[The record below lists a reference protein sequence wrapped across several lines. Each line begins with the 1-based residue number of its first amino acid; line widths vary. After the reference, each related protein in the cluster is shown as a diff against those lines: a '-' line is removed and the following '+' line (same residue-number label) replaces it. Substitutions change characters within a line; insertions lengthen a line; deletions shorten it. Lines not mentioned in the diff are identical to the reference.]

1 MTLADVLPA
10 EEHTAFQS
18 SLHQFGRRSIRL
30 RVDRADV
37 DLPFETTIVPWFSGG
52 RFLVDSDIRPSAF
65 LNYAVADYYIQ
76 DAASMLPLNLLNL
89 QPGDIVCDLCAAPGG
104 KASAIAELLGQDGFL
119 LANEPV
125 RSRLDILKYALAKTG
140 VPNHAVCS
148 YDPDELAS
156 RLPGQFDAVLVDA
169 PCSGQTL
176 VGRNKRDENAFAENQ
191 IEHCALRQKRILRA
205 AMRLLKSTG
214 RVVYS
219 TCTFAVEEN
228 EAQIQWLLEEYPN
241 ALVPIEPQEL
251 QAWRSP
257 MLSGCY
263 RVWPH
268 RDHCAGGFAAGLQLT
283 QEIDHEPHP
292 LEVKGSHSKGKTK
305 SKAVAEG
312 RSSKVNQQ
320 QAKQKMEQGIALLNS
335 LGNLQDVK
343 LDWESGMAFGLT
355 PHSHQNISRFRSI
368 TAQSLSLMVETG
380 NHWIPSHGLGLLL
393 ERYFASIQSQ
403 HLTVGQATDFLN
415 GKILTDS
422 ECVAAMQAGWVLA
435 KWDGKPLGWM
445 KGAANRFN
453 NHLPP
458 WARWN
463 STGSY

>member
-10 EEHTAFQS
+10 DEHAAFHS
-18 SLHQFGRRSIRL
+18 SLHQFGKRSIRL
-30 RVDRADV
+30 RADRAAV
-37 DLPFETTIVPWFSGG
+37 SLPFETTVVPWFSGG
-52 RFLVDSDIRPSAF
+52 RFLVDSSIRPSAF

-76 DAASMLPLNLLNL
+76 DAASMLPMNLLSL
-89 QPGDIVCDLCAAPGG
+89 QPGDVVCDLCAAPGG
-104 KASAIAELLGQDGFL
+104 KASAIAEILGQEGFL

-148 YDPDELAS
+148 YDPDELAK
-156 RLPGQFDAVLVDA
+156 RLPGRFDVVLVDA

-176 VGRNKRDENAFAENQ
+176 VGKNKRDENAFAENQ

-205 AMRLLKSTG
+205 AMRLLKPNG
-214 RVVYS
+214 RIVYS

-228 EAQIQWLLEEYPN
+228 EAQIEWLLQEYPN
-241 ALVPIEPQEL
+241 AFMPIEPHEL
-251 QAWRSP
+251 EAWKSE
-257 MLSGCY
+257 MLPGCY
-263 RVWPH
+263 RIWPH
-268 RDHCAGGFAAGLQLT
+268 RDHCAGGFAAGLRLT
-283 QEIDHEPHP
+283 QEIDHEPVP
-292 LEVKGSHSKGKTK
+292 STEQGRSSKEKTK
-305 SKAVAEG
+305 SKEVAGG
-312 RSSKVNQQ
+312 RSTKINQQ
-320 QAKQKMEQGIALLNS
+320 QAKQKIELGRALLES
-335 LGNLQDVK
+335 LGSLNDVE
-343 LDWESGMAFGLT
+343 LDWESGMACGLT
-355 PHSHQNISRFRSI
+355 TFAHQNFTRFRSI
-368 TAQSLSLMVETG
+368 SSSTLALMIETG

-393 ERYFASIQSQ
+393 ERHFASCQS
-403 HLTVGQATDFLN
+403 LNMTVGQATDFLN

-422 ECVAAMQAGWVLA
+422 DSVAAMQAGWVLA

-463 STGSY
+463 STGAY

>member
-1 MTLADVLPA
+1 
-10 EEHTAFQS
+10 
-18 SLHQFGRRSIRL
+18 
-30 RVDRADV
+30 
-37 DLPFETTIVPWFSGG
+37 
-52 RFLVDSDIRPSAF
+52 
-65 LNYAVADYYIQ
+65 
-76 DAASMLPLNLLNL
+76 
-89 QPGDIVCDLCAAPGG
+89 
-104 KASAIAELLGQDGFL
+104 
-119 LANEPV
+119 
-125 RSRLDILKYALAKTG
+125 
-140 VPNHAVCS
+140 
-148 YDPDELAS
+148 
-156 RLPGQFDAVLVDA
+156 
-169 PCSGQTL
+169 
-176 VGRNKRDENAFAENQ
+176 
-191 IEHCALRQKRILRA
+191 
-205 AMRLLKSTG
+205 
-214 RVVYS
+214 
-219 TCTFAVEEN
+219 
-228 EAQIQWLLEEYPN
+228 
-241 ALVPIEPQEL
+241 
-251 QAWRSP
+251 